1 MTIPTPLQTILSPT
15 RYPFAVAAVKDGK
28 IVSTCAYPSTLEECY
43 YQVQGWRCSMASAD
57 YIMAEQQEIN
67 GKSYWCAV

>member
-15 RYPFAVAAVKDGK
+15 RYPFAVASVVNGK
-28 IVSTCAYPSTLEECY
+28 ITGTAAYQTTLADCY
-43 YQVQGWRCSMASAD
+43 AEVQGWRSSLPEYQWVMV
-57 YIMAEQQEIN
+57 EQREIN